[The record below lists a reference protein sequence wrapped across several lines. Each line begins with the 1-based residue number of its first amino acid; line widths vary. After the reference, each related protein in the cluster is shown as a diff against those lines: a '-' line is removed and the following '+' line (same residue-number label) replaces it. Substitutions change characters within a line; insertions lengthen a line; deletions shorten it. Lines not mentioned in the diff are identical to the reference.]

1 MPKAAV
7 IPQNYEL
14 INGFLLSRSV
24 MDCTPATL
32 KDYKLRLNQFNR
44 YLFANSPGLPLVQV
58 ERRHIEAYLMDI
70 KGKGRASWTLRTQ
83 YRCLSAFYRWM
94 IEEQF
99 IDNSP
104 LFHMR
109 LPKVPK
115 VGKAFLT
122 ETQRDRLLSF
132 CPLSTFVGS
141 RTAAMIWLLW
151 TTGMRLSEL
160 TGLQISDLDNQGNKI
175 RVFGKGR
182 KERYVPYSKEAKKA
196 VWRYTAYRADTLPQL
211 WLTEERKPMKSAGVQ
226 EAFDRIYK
234 RADIHVKDICH
245 IFRRTWAMRQL
256 KAGVPIRYVQIIGG
270 WENLSTME
278 TYVRAMQTEEALDD
292 SKVKW
297 V

>member
-1 MPKAAV
+1 MPKAEV
-7 IPQNYEL
+7 MPQNYEL

-24 MDCTPATL
+24 MDCTEMTM
-32 KDYKLRLNQFNR
+32 KDYRTRLNQFNR
-44 YLFANSPGLPLVQV
+44 FLFASYRDLSLVDV
-58 ERRHIEAYLMDI
+58 NRNHIETYLMDI

-83 YRCLSAFYRWM
+83 YRCLSAFYHWLL
-94 IEEQF
+94 EEQF
-99 IDNSP
+99 VKESP
-104 LFHMR
+104 LQKMK
-109 LPKVPK
+109 LPRVPK

-278 TYVRAMQTEEALDD
+278 IYVRAMQTEEALDD